1 MSPVVHFSRNV
12 QNPRWDDRH
21 IGNWLHREIR
31 FDADVGSRRV
41 ICRIPRRVFVEAFG
55 PIADENVLEV
65 FEAHRRDIESAAR
78 EIVLQGAYTTDIDWG
93 DPGTAS
99 ILLTGNDIQRAM
111 RT

>member
-1 MSPVVHFSRNV
+1 
-12 QNPRWDDRH
+12 
-21 IGNWLHREIR
+21 
-31 FDADVGSRRV
+31 V
-41 ICRIPRRVFVEAFG
+41 ICRIPRRNFIEAFG

-78 EIVLQGAYTTDIDWG
+78 EIVLQGRYTTDIDWG